1 MRVRGGLALTSVAF
15 HADQP
20 WFSAPGGIGTY
31 VRELVPA
38 LQRADADLELVPFR
52 ARFRSDR
59 IVRWTV
65 PMTGIVVL
73 PGSIRTL
80 YPMWNLFGVP
90 SLPQSLSRCDLVH
103 ATNPAAVPPAAARQ
117 KLVVTVHDIAFERFP
132 ELFPRTWRWLYR
144 SGLRAVVKRA
154 DAILT
159 PSRATA
165 DDLLARTEVRSDR
178 VHVIPLAASLP
189 SAGEDPAQATD
200 LLGIPGPYVLFVGT
214 LEPRKNLVRLVRA
227 YRKAVGPA
235 LPHALVLAGPMGWKS
250 EALEAELALA
260 GPGTIVRTGSVDGGA
275 LDALYR
281 GAAAFVYPSLFEGF
295 GLPVL
300 EAMGRGVPTIAS
312 DIPPIREVASDA
324 AFLVDP
330 ESEEDLATAIERA
343 LTDDALAAG
352 LRRKGPIRASGFSWD
367 ATAEGT
373 LAVYRK
379 VLGA

>member
-1 MRVRGGLALTSVAF
+1 VTSVAF
-15 HADQP
+15 HVDQL

-31 VRELVPA
+31 VRELAPA
-38 LQRADADLELVPFR
+38 LQRADADVELVPFR
-52 ARFRSDR
+52 ARLRSDR

-80 YPMWNLFGVP
+80 YPMWNLFGLP
-90 SLPQSLSRCDLVH
+90 SLPTALSRCDLVH
-103 ATNPAAVPPAAARQ
+103 ATNPAAVPPTPARQ
-117 KLVVTVHDIAFERFP
+117 KLVVTVHDLAFERFP
-132 ELFPRTWRWLYR
+132 ELFPRSWRWLYR

-165 DDLLARTEVRSDR
+165 DDLLALTAARSDR
-178 VHVIPLAASLP
+178 VHVVPLAASLP
-189 SAGEDPAQATD
+189 SPPSAGDDPAHAAD
-200 LLGIPGPYVLFVGT
+200 RLGIAGPYVLFVGT

-227 YRKAVGPA
+227 YRKAVGAA

-260 GPGTIVRTGSVDGGA
+260 GPGTIVRTGSVDGPE
-275 LDALYR
+275 LDDLYR

-300 EAMGRGVPTIAS
+300 EAMTRGLPTIAS
-312 DIPPIREVASDA
+312 DIPPIREVAGDA

-330 ESEEDLATAIERA
+330 DSEEDLAVAIERA
-343 LTDDALAAG
+343 LTDHAFAAD
-352 LRRKGPIRASGFSWD
+352 LRRQGPIRASGFSWD

-379 VLGA
+379 VLGP